1 MTTPRRDFLGLMG
14 LAALGA
20 PPLVRAS
27 SSRSIPPIPRDAEW
41 DMSWVSK
48 VSGKVK
54 LVLDMPDAGDGYNF
68 GRGVR
73 TAEGLAEV
81 YGLAPSEVSTVVV
94 IRHEAID
101 LIMNDSYWERFE
113 IGKALK
119 LPLRGE
125 TEKFRITN
133 PIATAAPDAPPAR
146 VGSTM
151 TGFLAAGGVILACN
165 LAFSMVIARY
175 RRADSLSREDATA
188 KAKENIVPGVIL
200 MPTGLVGLIAAQHEG
215 CALLKP

>member
-1 MTTPRRDFLGLMG
+1 MTTPRRDFLGLLG
-14 LAALGA
+14 LAALGG
-20 PPLVRAS
+20 PQLVHAS
-27 SSRSIPPIPRDAEW
+27 DSKTDRTLPRDAEW
-41 DMSWVSK
+41 DMSWVQK
-48 VSGKVK
+48 LTGKVK
-54 LVLDMPDAGDGYNF
+54 LVLDMPNAGDGYDF

-73 TAEGLAEV
+73 TAEQTAEV
-81 YGLAPSEVSTVVV
+81 YGLTPKNVSTVVV

-113 IGKALK
+113 IGKELK

-125 TEKFRITN
+125 TDKFRITN
-133 PIATAAPDAPPAR
+133 PIATAPADATPAR
-146 VGSTM
+146 AAYTM
-151 TGFLAAGGVILACN
+151 DGFLASGGVILACN
-165 LAFSMVIARY
+165 LAFSKAIAKY
-175 RRADSLSREDATA
+175 RRADSLGRDEATA